1 MSLYLLDMDVLS
13 IDLRKESVLKHFN
26 KEDRIKIGKLC
37 NNLIRYNKNGKPE
50 LNLDFIQKFKDN
62 NRELFDSVIRKTKTR
77 IIN

>member
-26 KEDRIKIGKLC
+26 KQDRIKIGKLC

-62 NRELFDSVIRKTKTR
+62 NRELFDSVIKKTKTR

>member
-1 MSLYLLDMDVLS
+1 MSLYLLDMDILS

-62 NRELFDSVIRKTKTR
+62 NRDLFDSVIRKTNTR